1 MYMKKELLAP
11 AGNMACLKQ
20 AVHNGADAV
29 YLAGKLYG
37 ARKFANNFT
46 NEELVDAVKYAHLYD
61 VKVYVTVN
69 TIIYEEEMNLCLEY
83 VAFLYNIGVDA
94 VIVQDMGLI
103 KIIRELLPEMEI
115 HASTQAHTHNLE
127 QIKLLET
134 LGVKRVVLAREMSI
148 TEINNLDTNMELEI
162 FIHGALC
169 ISYSGQCLF
178 SSGVLNR
185 SGNRGECAGLCR
197 TPFDVL
203 DKEKCVVK
211 NKYVLSP
218 KEFCSVD
225 YGEELKN
232 CKAYSLK
239 IEGRMKSPEY
249 VGYVTS
255 IYRKILD
262 NENCKLSEEEI
273 FNLKSLYNRGFT
285 KGYLFLNSDKEFIS
299 FNSSNHQGVEI
310 GEVVEVNDK
319 KIKIKLSHDL
329 HQEDAIRLPNNEGMF
344 VNFLYNAKMN
354 LINKALKNDI
364 VYVDNKVGLKSLGP
378 VKLTVNK
385 TLAKTMANLEYKKI
399 KIRGYVKA
407 VVNEPLMVKYSD
419 GKNEVSFVGDKVL
432 NANSA
437 PITEERIKEV
447 MAKLGNTPF
456 VLDEWDS
463 LISENIFISIGV
475 LNNIRRLLIEDLIN
489 KRTTVN
495 RSVKVNLVKGQFS
508 KNNVNKL
515 KISALARTEEQIKAL
530 ILNEV
535 DYIYVTSESLYKKYK
550 SDNVYLRLDR
560 VLSKHEERKNDNL
573 LIGET
578 GSLCYV
584 KNNVIVTDY
593 YLNVVN
599 NSYIEFLKNRGVK
612 RVTISPECSIE
623 KLKSLTVSDIDLE
636 IIIYGT
642 IEYMI
647 LKYNLL
653 DNMQLNNCSL
663 EDKSKRRFAV
673 IKDKFT
679 HIMSDKPID
688 LIYEIEKIKNTE
700 VAVLRLELLNE
711 NASEIEKIINLI
723 KKKI

>member
-115 HASTQAHTHNLE
+115 HVSTQAHTHNLE

-197 TPFDVL
+197 TPFNVL

-225 YGEELKN
+225 YVEELKN

-310 GEVVEVNDK
+310 GEVIEVNDK

-329 HQEDAIRLPNNEGMF
+329 HQEDAIRFPNNEGMF
-344 VNFLYNAKMN
+344 VNFLYDAKMN

-399 KIRGYVKA
+399 KLSGYVKA

-535 DYIYVTSESLYKKYK
+535 DYIYVTSENLYKKYK

-560 VLSKHEERKNDNL
+560 VLSEHEERKNDNL

-584 KNNVIVTDY
+584 KNNAIVTDY

-599 NSYIEFLKNRGVK
+599 NNYIEFLKNRGVK

-688 LIYEIEKIKNTE
+688 LINEIEKIKNTG
-700 VAVLRLELLNE
+700 VTVLRLELLNE